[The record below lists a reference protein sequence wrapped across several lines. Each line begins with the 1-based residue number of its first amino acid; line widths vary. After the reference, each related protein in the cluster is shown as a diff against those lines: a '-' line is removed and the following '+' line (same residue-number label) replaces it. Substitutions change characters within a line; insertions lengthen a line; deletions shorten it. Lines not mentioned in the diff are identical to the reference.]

1 MRLLTV
7 RNRTLLLL
15 ASIVWLIAGIN
26 IVRIGLEAYGSGH
39 LNLVNIGLST
49 IIGVVFWTFV
59 FGKLVSKHSDRIE
72 AYGDERRFFLSF
84 FDVPSFAIMAIMMTG
99 GISIRSFGLAP
110 EPFIAV
116 FYTGLGV
123 ALTCAGAAFGLR
135 WLRFER

>member
-1 MRLLTV
+1 MQLLTV

-26 IVRIGLEAYGSGH
+26 IVRIGLDAYGSGH

-59 FGKLVSKHSDRIE
+59 FGKLVSKHSDRTE

>member
-15 ASIVWLIAGIN
+15 ACIVWLAAGVN
-26 IVRIGLEAYGSGH
+26 IVRIGLDAYGGGH
-39 LNLVNIGLST
+39 LNPLNAGLSVAV
-49 IIGVVFWTFV
+49 GLAFWTFV
-59 FGKLVSKHSDRIE
+59 FSRLVSKHSDRIE
-72 AYGDERRFFLSF
+72 GYGDERRFFLAF
-84 FDVPSFAIMAIMMTG
+84 FDAPSFVIMAVMMTG

-135 WLRFER
+135 WLRFGR